1 VISATGSTDRPSSG
15 LIEFDMI
22 STLRFYH
29 KAGQLCPR
37 LHAHRTGLLNL
48 CNCLNVL
55 CHVHRVHPVTREQIW
70 RDQNAAHPDI
80 SIDLASVAQLEKPDA
95 GDQCQP
101 SSRGS
106 LLE

>member
-1 VISATGSTDRPSSG
+1 
-15 LIEFDMI
+15 MI
-22 STLRFYH
+22 STFRFYRQSS
-29 KAGQLCPR
+29 QLRPR
-37 LHAHRTGLLNL
+37 LHAHRTGVLNL
-48 CNCLNVL
+48 CDCFNIFRD
-55 CHVHRVHPVTREQIW
+55 VHRSDAETGEQIGGY
-70 RDQNAAHPDI
+70 QNAAHPDI

>member
-1 VISATGSTDRPSSG
+1 
-15 LIEFDMI
+15 MI
-22 STLRFYH
+22 STSRLYY

-37 LHAHRTGLLNL
+37 LHAHRTGLLDLGNR
-48 CNCLNVL
+48 LNILRDVY
-55 CHVHRVHPVTREQIW
+55 RMHPVACEQIW